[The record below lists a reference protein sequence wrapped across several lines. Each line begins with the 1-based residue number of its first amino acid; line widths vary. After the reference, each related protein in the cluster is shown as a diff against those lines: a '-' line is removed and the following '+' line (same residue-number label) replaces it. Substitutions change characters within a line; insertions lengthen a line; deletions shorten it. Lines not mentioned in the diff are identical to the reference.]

1 MAEIVYLVS
10 TWLFPVLIAIT
21 MNEAALGYVA
31 WRLGDPTAKM
41 QGRVS
46 FNPLKHI
53 DPVGTILLPG
63 LLLLIRAPFL
73 FGFAKPVPIN
83 FAKLRHPRRDIVWVA
98 LAGPGANFALALLSA
113 FLIHFAFLAPSIAEI
128 WIQQNLINSIFI
140 NLVLAIFNLIPL
152 PPLDGGR
159 VAVGLL
165 PPPWAGRLAR
175 MERYGLLILIGLIFI
190 MPLIFAEVGIEFNLF
205 GWLVLVPVETLFN
218 LITFVAGLE

>member
-21 MNEAALGYVA
+21 MHEAAHGYVA

-73 FGFAKPVPIN
+73 FGFAKPVPVN
-83 FAKLRHPRRDIVWVA
+83 FAKLRHPRRDMVWVA
-98 LAGPGANFALALLSA
+98 LAGPGVNLALALLSA
-113 FLIHFAFLAPSIAEI
+113 FLIHFAFLAPSIVERWAT
-128 WIQQNLINSIFI
+128 QNLINSI
-140 NLVLAIFNLIPL
+140 
-152 PPLDGGR
+152 
-159 VAVGLL
+159 
-165 PPPWAGRLAR
+165 
-175 MERYGLLILIGLIFI
+175 
-190 MPLIFAEVGIEFNLF
+190 
-205 GWLVLVPVETLFN
+205 
-218 LITFVAGLE
+218 

>member
-21 MNEAALGYVA
+21 MHEAAHGYVA
-31 WRLGDPTAKM
+31 WKLGDPTAKM

-83 FAKLRHPRRDIVWVA
+83 FAKLRHPRRDMVWVA

-128 WIQQNLINSIFI
+128 WLLVIIRTR
-140 NLVLAIFNLIPL
+140 LVLAIFNLIPL

-190 MPLIFAEVGIEFNLF
+190 MPLIFAEIGIEFNLF

-218 LITFVAGLE
+218 LITFVAGFE

>member
-21 MNEAALGYVA
+21 MHEAAHGYVA
-31 WRLGDPTAKM
+31 WKLGDPTAKM

-83 FAKLRHPRRDIVWVA
+83 FAKLRHPRRDMVWVA
-98 LAGPGANFALALLSA
+98 LAGPGANFVFVGDAFRTGLSLFTIHYSRELPQKSRALSGLC
-113 FLIHFAFLAPSIAEI
+113 FVTHP
-128 WIQQNLINSIFI
+128 Q
-140 NLVLAIFNLIPL
+140 
-152 PPLDGGR
+152 
-159 VAVGLL
+159 VAMQV
-165 PPPWAGRLAR
+165 
-175 MERYGLLILIGLIFI
+175 
-190 MPLIFAEVGIEFNLF
+190 
-205 GWLVLVPVETLFN
+205 
-218 LITFVAGLE
+218 

>member
-21 MNEAALGYVA
+21 MHEAAHGYVA

-73 FGFAKPVPIN
+73 FGFAKPVPVN
-83 FAKLRHPRRDIVWVA
+83 FAKLRHPRRDMVWVA
-98 LAGPGANFALALLSA
+98 LAGPGVNLALALLSA
-113 FLIHFAFLAPSIAEI
+113 FLIHFAFLAPSIAEG
-128 WIQQNLINSIFI
+128 WVTQNLVNSILI
-140 NLVLAIFNLIPL
+140 NLVLAVFNLIPL
-152 PPLDGGR
+152 PPLDGR
-159 VAVGLL
+159 KKQ
-165 PPPWAGRLAR
+165 R
-175 MERYGLLILIGLIFI
+175 I
-190 MPLIFAEVGIEFNLF
+190 
-205 GWLVLVPVETLFN
+205 
-218 LITFVAGLE
+218 